1 MKINPG
7 QIYVGNIQLES
18 GSLLEFLEP
27 GRETVVHAEGSFI
40 WRTTL
45 INEDR
50 ALVARGFKLIQYGE
64 QPVFVEGDWAG
75 TIHAAKAQLIL
86 GQTVKNVYGRFLG
99 NGVTVHQN
107 TDVYRVDFNPI
118 LPSLEI
124 SFK

>member
-18 GSLLEFLEP
+18 GCQLEFLEP
-27 GRETVVHAEGSFI
+27 GKETVIHAEGSFI
-40 WRTTL
+40 WRASL
-45 INEDR
+45 LNEDK
-50 ALVARGFKLIQYGE
+50 ALVARGLKLIQYGE

-86 GQTVKNVYGRFLG
+86 GQTIKSIYGRFLG
-99 NGVTVHQN
+99 KSVIVHQN

>member
-1 MKINPG
+1 MVAAFLRKKNK
-7 QIYVGNIQLES
+7 
-18 GSLLEFLEP
+18 SLDEIM
-27 GRETVVHAEGSFI
+27 T
-40 WRTTL
+40 
-45 INEDR
+45 N
-50 ALVARGFKLIQYGE
+50 GE
-64 QPVFVEGDWAG
+64 QPVIVEGDWAG

-118 LPSLEI
+118 QSTLEI